1 MVNKETLF
9 EAVRQRENQVHDL
22 LVKEEDWLIYG
33 VDKHDW
39 AVFVYREQEMPD
51 PVKFALDIMEDRYTY
66 DEDTDEWYDRAG
78 DPLSDSISWYQN
90 KQGWTIECHYDGTME
105 GMTIECTPLMKVS
118 NYLWHD

>member
-39 AVFVYREQEMPD
+39 TVFVYREQEMPY
-51 PVKFALDIMEDRYTY
+51 PVKFALDIMKDRYTY

-78 DPLSDSISWYQN
+78 DPLSDCIEWKQN
-90 KQGWTIECHYDGTME
+90 KIGWVIDCRYDGTIE
-105 GMTIECTPLMKVS
+105 GMTVECTPLSAVN
-118 NYLWHD
+118 NYLWND